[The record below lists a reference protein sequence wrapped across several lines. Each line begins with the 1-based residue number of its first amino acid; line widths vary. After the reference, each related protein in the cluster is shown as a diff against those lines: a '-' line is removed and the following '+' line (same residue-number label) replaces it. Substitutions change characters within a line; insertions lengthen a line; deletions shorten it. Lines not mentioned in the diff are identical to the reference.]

1 MTDKPKAVHIIHI
14 AAPAQKIW
22 DALTDSALSPSY
34 FFGNRF
40 EFGQSGGDFRVIQ
53 PDGQV
58 NSQGKVLVRDEP
70 RVLRVTWDV
79 VIYPDMRA
87 ETPGEV
93 EFRLEDLGGVVRLT
107 VSEFNRPPGAEKYQ
121 NAAREGWSLILSGI
135 KSILET
141 GAPMPQVQPKG
152 PEQ

>member
-1 MTDKPKAVHIIHI
+1 MTEKPDAVHIIHI

-22 DALTDSALSPSY
+22 EALTDSALSPSY

-40 EFGQSGGDFRVIQ
+40 EFGEISDDFRVIQ

-58 NSQGKVLVRDEP
+58 NSQGKVLVRDAP
-70 RVLRVTWDV
+70 HVLRVTWDV

-107 VSEFNRPPGAEKYQ
+107 VSEFNRPPGAAKYEDG
-121 NAAREGWSLILSGI
+121 AREGWSLILSGI

-141 GAPMPQVQPKG
+141 GEPMPQVQPKG
-152 PEQ
+152 PQQ

>member
-1 MTDKPKAVHIIHI
+1 MTAKPEAVHIIHI
-14 AAPAQKIW
+14 AAVAQKVW
-22 DALTDSALSPSY
+22 DALTDSDLSPSY

-40 EFGQSGGDFRVIQ
+40 EFGETGGDFRVVQ

-58 NSQGKVLVRDEP
+58 NSEGKVLVRDEP

-79 VIYPDMRA
+79 VIYPDMRG

-107 VSEFNRPPGAEKYQ
+107 VSEFNRPPGALRFEDS
-121 NAAREGWSLILSGI
+121 AREGWSLILSGV
-135 KSILET
+135 KSIMET
-141 GAPMPQVQPKG
+141 GEPMPQVQPKG

>member
-1 MTDKPKAVHIIHI
+1 MSDRPEAIHIIHI
-14 AAPAQKIW
+14 AAPIQKVW
-22 DALTDSALSPSY
+22 DALTDSDLSPDY

-40 EFGQSGGDFRVIQ
+40 EFGARGGAFRVMQ

-79 VIYPDMRA
+79 VIYEDMRA

-93 EFRLEDLGGVVRLT
+93 EFRLDDLGGVVRLT
-107 VSEFNRPPGAEKYQ
+107 VSEFNRPPGAERFTDS
-121 NAAREGWSLILSGI
+121 AREGWSLILSGL

-141 GAPMPQVQPKG
+141 GKPMPPVQPEPPK
-152 PEQ
+152 

>member
-1 MTDKPKAVHIIHI
+1 MTEKPEAVHIIHI
-14 AAPAQKIW
+14 AASAQKTW
-22 DALTDSALSPSY
+22 DAITNSDLSPSY

-40 EFGQSGGDFRVIQ
+40 EFGGKGGDFRVIQ

-58 NSQGKVLVRDEP
+58 NSQGRVLVRDEP
-70 RVLRVTWDV
+70 HVLRVTWDV

-93 EFRLEDLGGVVRLT
+93 EFRLEDLGGVTRLT
-107 VSEFNRPPGAEKYQ
+107 VSEFNRPPGAHRFEDS
-121 NAAREGWSLILSGI
+121 AREGWSLILSGI
-135 KSILET
+135 KSIVET
-141 GAPMPQVQPKG
+141 GAPMPRVQPKG